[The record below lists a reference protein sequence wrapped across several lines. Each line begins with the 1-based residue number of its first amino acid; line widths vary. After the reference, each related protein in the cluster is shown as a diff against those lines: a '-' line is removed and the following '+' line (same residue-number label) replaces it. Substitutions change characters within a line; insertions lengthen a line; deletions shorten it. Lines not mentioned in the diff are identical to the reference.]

1 MLHSKS
7 KSNQIQQKEDSIKN
21 KEEKENPNS
30 INEYISTTAN
40 QINSTNDNFDINL
53 SNEDNIGK
61 LSSLFNDQD
70 NDDKIVNISKL
81 EQSLCYNIKNSNR
94 DKYDQQNQQS
104 NNNIKLSTK
113 NIKDDDPNSDIII
126 NISNLDYE
134 INEQEINNGENLDKI
149 NSNINSNMN
158 IIKNNTNKII
168 EKKDEIFLIKKR
180 SKNIIKKLIILI
192 VILLFFIFSLIIIFL
207 VYLYSKEFSFLLYI
221 LYISIIIYF
230 L

>member
-81 EQSLCYNIKNSNR
+81 EESLCYNIKNSNR

-104 NNNIKLSTK
+104 NSNIKLSSK

-207 VYLYSKEFSFLLYI
+207 VYLYLK
-221 LYISIIIYF
+221 
-230 L
+230 

>member
-21 KEEKENPNS
+21 KEEKDNPNS

-70 NDDKIVNISKL
+70 NEDKIVNISKL
-81 EQSLCYNIKNSNR
+81 EESLCYNIKNSNR
-94 DKYDQQNQQS
+94 DKYVQQNQQS
-104 NNNIKLSTK
+104 NSNIKLSTK
-113 NIKDDDPNSDIII
+113 NIKDDDPNSDIVI

-207 VYLYSKEFSFLLYI
+207 VYLYLK
-221 LYISIIIYF
+221 
-230 L
+230 

>member
-21 KEEKENPNS
+21 KEEKDNPNS

-70 NDDKIVNISKL
+70 NEDKIVNISKL
-81 EQSLCYNIKNSNR
+81 EESLCYNIKNSNR
-94 DKYDQQNQQS
+94 DKYVQQNQQS
-104 NNNIKLSTK
+104 NSNIKLSSK

-168 EKKDEIFLIKKR
+168 EKKDEIFLIKKKG
-180 SKNIIKKLIILI
+180 KNIIKKLIILI
-192 VILLFFIFSLIIIFL
+192 VILLFFIFSLIFIFL
-207 VYLYSKEFSFLLYI
+207 VYLYLK
-221 LYISIIIYF
+221 
-230 L
+230 

>member
-21 KEEKENPNS
+21 KEEKDNPNS

-81 EQSLCYNIKNSNR
+81 EESLCYNIKNSNR

-104 NNNIKLSTK
+104 NSNIKLSSK
-113 NIKDDDPNSDIII
+113 NIKDDDPNSDIVI

-207 VYLYSKEFSFLLYI
+207 VYLYLK
-221 LYISIIIYF
+221 
-230 L
+230 

>member
-81 EQSLCYNIKNSNR
+81 EESLCYNIKNSNR
-94 DKYDQQNQQS
+94 DKYVQQNQQS
-104 NNNIKLSTK
+104 NSNIKLSSK
-113 NIKDDDPNSDIII
+113 NIKDDDPNSDIVI

-207 VYLYSKEFSFLLYI
+207 VYLYLK
-221 LYISIIIYF
+221 
-230 L
+230 

>member
-7 KSNQIQQKEDSIKN
+7 KSNQIEQKEDSIKN

-40 QINSTNDNFDINL
+40 QINSTNDNFNINL
-53 SNEDNIGK
+53 SNDDNIGK

-70 NDDKIVNISKL
+70 NEDKIVNISKL
-81 EQSLCYNIKNSNR
+81 EESLCNNIKNSNR
-94 DKYDQQNQQS
+94 DKYVQQNQQS
-104 NNNIKLSTK
+104 NSNIKLSSK
-113 NIKDDDPNSDIII
+113 NIKDDDPNSDIVI

-207 VYLYSKEFSFLLYI
+207 VYLYLK
-221 LYISIIIYF
+221 
-230 L
+230 

>member
-70 NDDKIVNISKL
+70 NEDKIVNISKL
-81 EQSLCYNIKNSNR
+81 EESLCYNIKNSNR
-94 DKYDQQNQQS
+94 DKYAQQNQQS
-104 NNNIKLSTK
+104 NSNIKLSSK

-158 IIKNNTNKII
+158 IIKNNTNKLI

-207 VYLYSKEFSFLLYI
+207 VYLYLK
-221 LYISIIIYF
+221 
-230 L
+230 

>member
-40 QINSTNDNFDINL
+40 QINSTNDNFDVNL

-70 NDDKIVNISKL
+70 NEDKIVNISKL
-81 EQSLCYNIKNSNR
+81 EESLCYNIKNSNR
-94 DKYDQQNQQS
+94 DKYVQQNQQS
-104 NNNIKLSTK
+104 NSNIKLSTK

-158 IIKNNTNKII
+158 IIKNNTNKLI

-207 VYLYSKEFSFLLYI
+207 VYLYLK
-221 LYISIIIYF
+221 
-230 L
+230 

>member
-53 SNEDNIGK
+53 SNDDNIGK

-70 NDDKIVNISKL
+70 NEDKIVNISKL
-81 EQSLCYNIKNSNR
+81 EESLCYNIKNSNR

-104 NNNIKLSTK
+104 NSNIKLSTK

-207 VYLYSKEFSFLLYI
+207 VYLYLK
-221 LYISIIIYF
+221 
-230 L
+230 

>member
-53 SNEDNIGK
+53 SNDDNIGK
-61 LSSLFNDQD
+61 LSSLFNAQD
-70 NDDKIVNISKL
+70 NEDKIVNISKL
-81 EQSLCYNIKNSNR
+81 EESLCYNIKNSNR
-94 DKYDQQNQQS
+94 DKYVQQNQQS
-104 NNNIKLSTK
+104 NSNIKLSSK
-113 NIKDDDPNSDIII
+113 YIKDDDPNSDIII

-158 IIKNNTNKII
+158 IIKNNTNKLI

-207 VYLYSKEFSFLLYI
+207 VYLYLK
-221 LYISIIIYF
+221 
-230 L
+230 

>member
-70 NDDKIVNISKL
+70 NEDKIVNISKL
-81 EQSLCYNIKNSNR
+81 EESLCYNIKNSNK
-94 DKYDQQNQQS
+94 DKYYQQNQQS
-104 NNNIKLSTK
+104 NSNIKLSTK

-158 IIKNNTNKII
+158 IIKNNTNKLI

-207 VYLYSKEFSFLLYI
+207 VYLYLK
-221 LYISIIIYF
+221 
-230 L
+230 

>member
-70 NDDKIVNISKL
+70 NEDKIVNISKL
-81 EQSLCYNIKNSNR
+81 EESLCYNIKNSNR
-94 DKYDQQNQQS
+94 DKYAQQNQQS
-104 NNNIKLSTK
+104 NSNIKLSTK

-207 VYLYSKEFSFLLYI
+207 VYLYLK
-221 LYISIIIYF
+221 
-230 L
+230 

>member
-21 KEEKENPNS
+21 KKEKENPNS

-70 NDDKIVNISKL
+70 NEDKIVNISKL
-81 EQSLCYNIKNSNR
+81 EESLCYNIKNSNR
-94 DKYDQQNQQS
+94 DKYVQQNQQ
-104 NNNIKLSTK
+104 NNSNIKLSTK
-113 NIKDDDPNSDIII
+113 NIKDDDPNSDIVI

-158 IIKNNTNKII
+158 IIKNNTNKLI

-207 VYLYSKEFSFLLYI
+207 VYLYLK
-221 LYISIIIYF
+221 
-230 L
+230 

>member
-7 KSNQIQQKEDSIKN
+7 KSNQIEQKEDSIKN

-40 QINSTNDNFDINL
+40 QINSTNDNFNINL
-53 SNEDNIGK
+53 SNDDNIGK

-70 NDDKIVNISKL
+70 NEDKIVNISKL
-81 EQSLCYNIKNSNR
+81 EESLCYNIKNSNR
-94 DKYDQQNQQS
+94 DKYVQQNQQS
-104 NNNIKLSTK
+104 NSNIKLSSK
-113 NIKDDDPNSDIII
+113 NIKDDDPNSDIVI

-207 VYLYSKEFSFLLYI
+207 FYLYLK
-221 LYISIIIYF
+221 
-230 L
+230 

>member
-1 MLHSKS
+1 MFHSKS

-40 QINSTNDNFDINL
+40 QINSSNDNFDINL

-70 NDDKIVNISKL
+70 NEDKIVNISKL
-81 EQSLCYNIKNSNR
+81 EESLCYNIKNSNR
-94 DKYDQQNQQS
+94 DKYAQQNQQS
-104 NNNIKLSTK
+104 NNNIKLSSK

-158 IIKNNTNKII
+158 IIKNNTNKLI

-207 VYLYSKEFSFLLYI
+207 VYLYLK
-221 LYISIIIYF
+221 
-230 L
+230 

>member
-81 EQSLCYNIKNSNR
+81 EESLCYNIKNSNR
-94 DKYDQQNQQS
+94 DKYVQQNQQS

-149 NSNINSNMN
+149 NSNINSDMN

-207 VYLYSKEFSFLLYI
+207 VYLYLK
-221 LYISIIIYF
+221 
-230 L
+230 

>member
-61 LSSLFNDQD
+61 LSSLFNEQD
-70 NDDKIVNISKL
+70 NEDKIVNISKL
-81 EQSLCYNIKNSNR
+81 EESLCYNIKNSNR

-104 NNNIKLSTK
+104 NSNIKLSSK
-113 NIKDDDPNSDIII
+113 NIKDDDPNSDIVI

-158 IIKNNTNKII
+158 IIKNNANKII

-207 VYLYSKEFSFLLYI
+207 VYLYLK
-221 LYISIIIYF
+221 
-230 L
+230 

>member
-53 SNEDNIGK
+53 SNDDNIGK

-81 EQSLCYNIKNSNR
+81 EESLCYNIKNSNR
-94 DKYDQQNQQS
+94 DKYVQQNQQS
-104 NNNIKLSTK
+104 NSNIKLSSK
-113 NIKDDDPNSDIII
+113 NIKDDDPNSDIVI

-149 NSNINSNMN
+149 NININSNMN
-158 IIKNNTNKII
+158 IIKNNTNKLI

-207 VYLYSKEFSFLLYI
+207 VYLYLK
-221 LYISIIIYF
+221 
-230 L
+230 

>member
-81 EQSLCYNIKNSNR
+81 EESLCYNIKNSNR
-94 DKYDQQNQQS
+94 DKYVQQNQQS
-104 NNNIKLSTK
+104 NSNIKLSSK

-207 VYLYSKEFSFLLYI
+207 VYLYLK
-221 LYISIIIYF
+221 
-230 L
+230 

>member
-7 KSNQIQQKEDSIKN
+7 KSNQIEQKEDSIKN

-53 SNEDNIGK
+53 SNDDNIGK

-70 NDDKIVNISKL
+70 NEDKIVNISKL
-81 EQSLCYNIKNSNR
+81 EESLCYNIKNSNR
-94 DKYDQQNQQS
+94 DKYVQQNQQS
-104 NNNIKLSTK
+104 NSNIKLSSK
-113 NIKDDDPNSDIII
+113 NIKDDDPNSDIVI

-149 NSNINSNMN
+149 NININSNMN

-207 VYLYSKEFSFLLYI
+207 VYLYLK
-221 LYISIIIYF
+221 
-230 L
+230 

>member
-21 KEEKENPNS
+21 KEEKDNPNS

-81 EQSLCYNIKNSNR
+81 EESLCYNIKNSNR
-94 DKYDQQNQQS
+94 DKYVQQNQQS
-104 NNNIKLSTK
+104 NSNIKLSTK
-113 NIKDDDPNSDIII
+113 NIKDDDPNSDIVI

-149 NSNINSNMN
+149 NSNINSDMN

-207 VYLYSKEFSFLLYI
+207 VYLYLK
-221 LYISIIIYF
+221 
-230 L
+230 

>member
-81 EQSLCYNIKNSNR
+81 EESLCYNIKNSNR
-94 DKYDQQNQQS
+94 DKYVQQNQQS
-104 NNNIKLSTK
+104 NSNIKLSTK

-149 NSNINSNMN
+149 NSIINSDMN

-207 VYLYSKEFSFLLYI
+207 VYLYLK
-221 LYISIIIYF
+221 
-230 L
+230 